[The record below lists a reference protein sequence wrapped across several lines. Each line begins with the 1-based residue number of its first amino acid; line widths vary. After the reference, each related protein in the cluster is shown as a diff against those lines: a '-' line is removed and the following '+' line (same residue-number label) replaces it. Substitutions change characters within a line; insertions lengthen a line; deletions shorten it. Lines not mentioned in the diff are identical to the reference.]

1 MIFKRVQL
9 AAAVC
14 SAFFC
19 AAVQADYS
27 TIEHQY
33 TLTNSD
39 AVWLNPNVSSNVHVH
54 LTVLGP
60 EGMNGDVYP
69 VVLMPRLN
77 FTESGSLSITLN
89 GRFTYDPRL
98 MHQFGAGLA
107 VGEGVDEPIHVDASG
122 GSMIYWAGHDAYDD
136 DYVRQTWDAM
146 AADSQAR
153 MYLER
158 KGHRPKDTLLLER
171 PLSLTTGHRIAV
183 GATDA
188 DKTAAGNYNLLIG
201 SNGAL
206 VIDLAL
212 TRDGPV
218 PIVAGEGTR
227 LYFAKNSSVLV
238 EDFQGSQ
245 YLRSNTSTFPASISH
260 TLISL
265 AENAEVIGLENLTV
279 VVLSGSVPTEYWL
292 MQDGDGNWRTGGVVW
307 EAEGRLAPIVNA
319 LAQKVFTG
327 QSSEPLR
334 MYFRANPT
342 SEGFANRVLHSTLM
356 PKSLGT
362 TESMSS
368 MMLEGARHAVRSA
381 TASEWSNPVSVDIL
395 TLKRRGR
402 FVTAGPSYDTYTNGR
417 WERDADGIA
426 LSADLRYGDFF
437 GGLRAAY
444 EDADVELS
452 GQELVMQSNT
462 TAESTVLSVAAWVGG
477 MTNWGYWTADAAFAG
492 AEDKLREVVPG
503 SLADYTLWVG
513 SERIRRRAYSLGGT
527 AVMLPWPESVWT
539 PSLTGGLSAQ
549 YFTDT
554 DYSVDGN
561 GVALWQV
568 KEDKR
573 LIWTTTVSM
582 GVSRRW
588 ADEEGKNTVRLS
600 LEAGVRARFGDLDV
614 EQELQVGSVSDR
626 VTTDDLSRG
635 EAFLS
640 ADLTGRWKGSV
651 FGIRASGMT
660 GPDDGRAYRADFHV
674 TYEF

>member
-1 MIFKRVQL
+1 
-9 AAAVC
+9 
-14 SAFFC
+14 
-19 AAVQADYS
+19 
-27 TIEHQY
+27 
-33 TLTNSD
+33 
-39 AVWLNPNVSSNVHVH
+39 
-54 LTVLGP
+54 
-60 EGMNGDVYP
+60 MNLYVYP
-69 VVLMPRLN
+69 VVLMPELSLS
-77 FTESGSLSITLN
+77 ESASLSITLN
-89 GRFTYDPRL
+89 GRFTYNRNL
-98 MHQFGAGLA
+98 WQQFGAGLA

-122 GSMIYWAGHDAYDD
+122 GSMIYWAGHDSYDD
-136 DYVRQTWDAM
+136 TYGLDLSDQTWDVM

-153 MYLER
+153 NYLEQ
-158 KGHRPKDTLLLER
+158 KGHRPEDTLLLER
-171 PLSLTTGHRIAV
+171 TLILTTGHQIAV

-188 DKTAAGNYNLLIG
+188 DKTVAGNFNLLIG
-201 SNGAL
+201 SKGAL

-212 TRDGPV
+212 TRDGSV

-238 EDFQGSQ
+238 EDFQDFQDFQDSGN
-245 YLRSNTSTFPASISH
+245 LPPDTSVSH

-265 AENAEVIGLENLTV
+265 AENAEVIGLENLMV
-279 VVLSGSVPTEYWL
+279 VDLSGSVPTEYWL
-292 MQDGDGNWRTGGVVW
+292 MQDGDGNWQTGGVVW

-327 QSSEPLR
+327 QSSEQLR
-334 MYFRANPT
+334 MYFGGNPT
-342 SEGFANRVLHSTLM
+342 REGFANRVLHSTLM

-362 TESMSS
+362 TASMSS

-395 TLKRRGR
+395 TSKRRGR
-402 FVTAGPSYDTYTNGR
+402 FVTAGPSYDSYTNGR

-513 SERIRRRAYSLGGT
+513 SERVRRSAYSLGGT

-549 YFTDT
+549 YFTDA

-573 LIWTTTVSM
+573 LIWPTTVSA

-588 ADEEGKNTVRLS
+588 ADEERKNTVRLS

-614 EQELQVGSVSDR
+614 EQELRVGSVSDR